1 MAHRTTLRDIAH
13 EVGVSVTTVSLVLN
27 NRLARVSDETRAQ
40 ILETAKRL
48 RYVPNQNARS
58 LLTKRTML
66 IALIVPDIENLFFA
80 ALARC
85 LEESC
90 QAAGYELVIANSND
104 RRAVERDLLQ
114 HVVARGVD
122 GLFLIPA
129 RESYV
134 DEVGLRED
142 VRRVPCP
149 VTLIDRLVSAQWCD
163 GAGFD
168 NVLGGALAARRLLE
182 AGHTR
187 IGCISGDGREGSANR
202 RRRGFANVLEQAGV
216 PLEPALDVAGDYR
229 FDGGYAATAA
239 MVDNGATAVFCCNDL
254 MAMGLLRG
262 LRERGLSVPADMSVI
277 GYDNIMERFGMQI
290 EVTTVEQ
297 DVAQLARAAWELLS
311 ARIGT
316 PGEGHPWLAEPRT
329 RVLAPCLVDKGSV
342 RDLR

>member
-202 RRRGFANVLEQAGV
+202 RRRGFADVLEQAGV
-216 PLEPALDVAGDYR
+216 PLESMLDVAGDYR

-239 MVDNGATAVFCCNDL
+239 MVEFCCNDL

-262 LRERGLSVPADMSVI
+262 LRERGVSVPADMSVI

-311 ARIGT
+311 ARIGA

-329 RVLAPCLVDKGSV
+329 RVLAPCLVDKGGV

>member
-1 MAHRTTLRDIAH
+1 MAHRTTLRDIAQ

-40 ILETAKRL
+40 IIETAKRL

-129 RESYV
+129 RESYA

-297 DVAQLARAAWELLS
+297 DVAQLGSCSRRASGRPARATRGSPSRA
-311 ARIGT
+311 
-316 PGEGHPWLAEPRT
+316 PGYLR
-329 RVLAPCLVDKGSV
+329 RVLWTKAVCAT
-342 RDLR
+342 